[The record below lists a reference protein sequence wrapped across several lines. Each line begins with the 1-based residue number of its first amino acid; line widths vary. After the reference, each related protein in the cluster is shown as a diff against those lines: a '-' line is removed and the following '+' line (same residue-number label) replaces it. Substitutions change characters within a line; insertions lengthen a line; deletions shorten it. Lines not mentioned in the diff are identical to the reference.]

1 MKNQVFNPLS
11 PQLGIRPRRGSA
23 LCQRADEQRRGLLR
37 RTRHAGIV
45 LHLPRRG
52 RRGLYRV
59 FYHVILAN
67 EKKLRA
73 A

>member
-1 MKNQVFNPLS
+1 MKNQVFNPYLPSWEYVPDGEALS
-11 PQLGIRPRRGSA
+11 VSVPMNSSA
-23 LCQRADEQRRGLLR
+23 AFSVAP
-37 RTRHAGIV
+37 RHAGIV